1 MAFNKWCLVF
11 SCFLISLPAHAAN
24 RTQSKHNSYILIN
37 AGISNSP
44 GTCASTL
51 VANATCSDKGRV
63 YRLGYG
69 YHFTPNWGFEV
80 SYGDF
85 GQAKERGTLPAT
97 PLGVPGSGPIPYSW
111 TWGSMG
117 WEIAGT
123 GTLHI
128 SDSLS
133 LTGKAG
139 ILNSDAG
146 TELSVTTSTN
156 EIWHSVSHEYNN
168 SVSSG
173 LSLQYDINQD
183 FALRLQY
190 ENYGKLGKV
199 SKIKV
204 STAWAG
210 LLLKF

>member
-1 MAFNKWCLVF
+1 MAFNRFWVAFIIF
-11 SCFLISLPAHAAN
+11 SLALPAHAAN
-24 RTQSKHNSYILIN
+24 RNTNKQNSYIAIN
-37 AGISNSP
+37 AGLSNSA
-44 GTCASTL
+44 GTCASSLST
-51 VANATCSDKGRV
+51 NATCNEKDKV

-69 YHFTPNWGFEV
+69 YRFTPNWGMEI

-85 GQAKERGTLPAT
+85 GQAREWGTLAAT
-97 PLGVPGSGPIPYSW
+97 PAGVPGSGPIPYVW
-111 TWGSMG
+111 TWGAIG

-133 LTGKAG
+133 LTGKLG
-139 ILNSDAG
+139 VLNSNAG
-146 TELSVTTSTN
+146 TEISVITSTN
-156 EIWHSVSHEYNN
+156 EKWHAVSHEYSN

-173 LSLQYDINQD
+173 LGLQYDFNQD
-183 FALRLQY
+183 FALRLQH
-190 ENYGKLGKV
+190 ENFGKLGTA

-204 STAWAG
+204 STTWAG